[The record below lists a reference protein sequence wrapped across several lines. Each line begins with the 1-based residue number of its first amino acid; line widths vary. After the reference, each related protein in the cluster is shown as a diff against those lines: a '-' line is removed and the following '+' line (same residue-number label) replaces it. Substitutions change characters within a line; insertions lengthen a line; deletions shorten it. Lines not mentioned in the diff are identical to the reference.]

1 MATSDKLFEKIDLAL
16 KDKKSSELFIV
27 YFGIFIIIAVI
38 VYLYIFPISEQ
49 MLKQTKREVA
59 NMKTKIAKETNYIR
73 SKTVNGDKQYYV
85 KKANAKIK
93 SLKNQLENT
102 IYANGYIDNKLKEL
116 SYLLY
121 NDVNWANFIDD
132 IAQSAKKYKV
142 SINYIKNQFNE
153 LNYKKV
159 EQILDIEV
167 DANGNFNN
175 LIKFINSI
183 EESNLVVDIHELK
196 MDIDKTIHTNFKI
209 AVWGIKY

>member
-16 KDKKSSELFIV
+16 KDKKSSELSII
-27 YFGIFIIIAVI
+27 YAGILIIIAAV
-38 VYLYIFPISEQ
+38 VYLYVFPVSEN
-49 MLKQTKREVA
+49 MLRQTKRELGA
-59 NMKTKIAKETNYIR
+59 MKSKIAKEKNYIS
-73 SKTVNGDKQYYV
+73 SKTVAGDKFFYI
-85 KKANAKIK
+85 KKAKQKIK
-93 SLKNQLENT
+93 LTKDKLQAT
-102 IYANGYIDNKLKEL
+102 IFANGYIDMKLREL

-132 IAQSAKKYKV
+132 ITKSAKKYRV
-142 SINYIKNQFNE
+142 SINFIKNRFNE

-159 EQILDIEV
+159 EQALDIEV

-183 EESNLVVDIHELK
+183 EESNLVVDVHNLT
-196 MDIDKTIHTNFKI
+196 MDIKKTIHVNFKI